1 MGGLSRHPTCSTA
14 ASQSSAEHGAAR
26 LARLRLTESLTDLQV
41 ELHEAGA
48 GLRQIP
54 AGAHHGQAARL
65 TQGLVTEEDV
75 QKGLDCVVFLAAKDV
90 VWPQGSEGQKAEEE
104 SLSRSEKNR
113 KIQRHP
119 MSASTL
125 TCSLIQVGE
134 KWDFT

>member
-1 MGGLSRHPTCSTA
+1 MWGGGGGGCLSRHPTCSTT
-14 ASQSSAEHGAAR
+14 ASQSSAEHGAAG
-26 LARLRLTESLTDLQV
+26 LACLRLTESLTDLQV

-48 GLRQIP
+48 SLRQIP

-90 VWPQGSEGQKAEEE
+90 VWPQGSEDKKQRR
-104 SLSRSEKNR
+104 SLSLGLKKLKNP
-113 KIQRHP
+113 K
-119 MSASTL
+119 
-125 TCSLIQVGE
+125 IQVGE